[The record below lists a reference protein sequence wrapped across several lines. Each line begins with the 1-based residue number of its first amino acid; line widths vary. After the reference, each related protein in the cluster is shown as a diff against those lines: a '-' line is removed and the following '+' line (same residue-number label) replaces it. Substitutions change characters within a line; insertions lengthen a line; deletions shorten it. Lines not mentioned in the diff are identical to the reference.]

1 MKINWNLW
9 VQIYGAFQGLIALL
23 IFSGDG
29 LGGFLLFFTLLGSG
43 VFRFCDVQSICQW
56 KV

>member
-23 IFSGDG
+23 IFAGDG
-29 LGGFLLFFTLLGSG
+29 FGGMLLFFTLIVSG
-43 VFRFCDVQSICQW
+43 VFRFCDIQLICQW